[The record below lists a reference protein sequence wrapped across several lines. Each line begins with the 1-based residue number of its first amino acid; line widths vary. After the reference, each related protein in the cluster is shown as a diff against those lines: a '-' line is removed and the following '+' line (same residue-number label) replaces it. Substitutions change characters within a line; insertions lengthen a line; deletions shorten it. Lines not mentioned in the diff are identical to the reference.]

1 MKRHIDLYNDE
12 NSVTNR
18 FLNLLRPEYH
28 NKTLFELKDI
38 AIKILNDPTTH
49 ISEHKKKEY
58 LLNFEKMRSLTQFQF
73 YLTNITMKGSNLSL
87 NQKL

>member
-18 FLNLLRPEYH
+18 FLSLLRPEYH
-28 NKTLFELKDI
+28 NKTLFELKEI

-49 ISEHKKKEY
+49 VSEHKKKEY